1 MSGDGNVTQADLHV
15 VLVHHPVRNKTGET
29 ICSAVTNLDIH
40 DIARTSRTFGVK
52 GYYIVTTLE
61 DQKVLTEKIVAHW
74 TTGRG
79 GELNPARKEAL
90 ELVKIRGSL
99 DEVVAEIRSDSGLA
113 PRVVATSARQYADA
127 LSWQAGRACLSEGGR
142 PMILI
147 FGTAWGVTDEVI
159 ASADHVLEPVDG
171 GTHYNHLPVRAA
183 VAIILDRLLG
193 RR

>member
-1 MSGDGNVTQADLHV
+1 M
-15 VLVHHPVRNKTGET
+15 VLVHHPVRNKAGET

-79 GELNPARKEAL
+79 GKLNPARKEAL
-90 ELVKIRGSL
+90 ELVKIRTSL
-99 DEVVAEIRSDSGLA
+99 EDVVEEIRNQSGKN
-113 PRVVATSARQYADA
+113 PCVVATSARRYADA
-127 LSWQAGRACLSEGGR
+127 LTWQSGRECLVDGR
-142 PMILI
+142 PMVLI
-147 FGTAWGVTDEVI
+147 FGTAWGVTDEVM
-159 ASADHVLEPVDG
+159 ASADHVLEPVEG

-193 RR
+193 R

>member
-61 DQKVLTEKIVAHW
+61 DQTVLTEKIVAHW

-99 DEVVAEIRSDSGLA
+99 EDVVAEIRNESGQS
-113 PRVVATSARQYADA
+113 PCVVATSARRCADA
-127 LSWQAGRACLSEGGR
+127 LSWQAGRECLMEGR
-142 PMILI
+142 PMVLI
-147 FGTAWGVTDEVI
+147 FGTAWGVTDDVI

-193 RR
+193 R

>member
-1 MSGDGNVTQADLHV
+1 MSGDGNVAQAELHV

-79 GELNPARKEAL
+79 GVLNPARKEAL
-90 ELVKIRGSL
+90 ELVKIRTSL
-99 DEVVAEIRSDSGLA
+99 EDVVEEIRNQSGKK
-113 PRVVATSARQYADA
+113 PCVVATSARHSADA
-127 LSWQAGRACLSEGGR
+127 LTWQSGRKALMDGGR
-142 PMILI
+142 PMVLI
-147 FGTAWGVTDEVI
+147 FGTAWGVTDEVM
-159 ASADHVLEPVDG
+159 ASADYVLEPVDG

-193 RR
+193 R

>member
-1 MSGDGNVTQADLHV
+1 MSGDGIVTPADLYV
-15 VLVHHPVRNKTGET
+15 VLVHHPVRSKTGET

-61 DQKVLTEKIVAHW
+61 DQRVLTEKIVSHW

-79 GELNPARKEAL
+79 GVLNPARKEAL
-90 ELVKIRGSL
+90 ELVEIRGSL
-99 DEVVAEIRSDSGLA
+99 GDVVEEIRRVSGQE
-113 PRVVATSARQYADA
+113 PCVVATSARRYADS
-127 LSWQAGRACLSEGGR
+127 LTWEAGRNCLKEGR
-142 PMILI
+142 PMVLI

-183 VAIILDRLLG
+183 VAIILDRLMG
-193 RR
+193 R

>member
-1 MSGDGNVTQADLHV
+1 LSGDGNVTQADLHV
-15 VLVHHPVRNKTGET
+15 VLVHHPVRNKIGET
-29 ICSAVTNLDIH
+29 ICSAVTNLDVH

-99 DEVVAEIRSDSGLA
+99 EAVVAEIRSESGQT
-113 PRVVATSARQYADA
+113 PCVVVTSARRCAGA
-127 LSWQAGRACLSEGGR
+127 LSWKAGRERLMEGR
-142 PMILI
+142 PMVLI
-147 FGTAWGVTDEVI
+147 FGTAWGVTDDVI
-159 ASADHVLEPVDG
+159 ASADYVLEPVNG

-193 RR
+193 R

>member
-1 MSGDGNVTQADLHV
+1 LSSDANATQAELYV

-40 DIARTSRTFGVK
+40 DIARISRTFGVK

-99 DEVVAEIRSDSGLA
+99 DDVVEEIHEQSGQK
-113 PRVVATSARQYADA
+113 PCVVATSARRSVDA
-127 LSWQAGRACLSEGGR
+127 LTWQAGRECLVEGR
-142 PMILI
+142 PMVLI
-147 FGTAWGVTDEVI
+147 FGTAWGVTDDVI
-159 ASADHVLEPVDG
+159 ASADYVLEPVDG

-193 RR
+193 R

>member
-1 MSGDGNVTQADLHV
+1 MSGDGNVAQAELHV

-40 DIARTSRTFGVK
+40 DIARTSRTFGVQ

-90 ELVKIRGSL
+90 ELVKVRESL
-99 DEVVAEIRSDSGLA
+99 GAVVAEIRRESGQA
-113 PRVVATSARQYADA
+113 PCVVATSARRSAEA
-127 LSWQAGRACLSEGGR
+127 LSFQAGRACLKEGR
-142 PMILI
+142 PMVLV
-147 FGTAWGVTDEVI
+147 FGTAWGVTEEVI
-159 ASADHVLEPVDG
+159 ASADHILEPVDG

-193 RR
+193 R

>member
-1 MSGDGNVTQADLHV
+1 MSGDGNVAQAELHV

-52 GYYIVTTLE
+52 GYYIVTTLD

-90 ELVKIRGSL
+90 ELVKVRESL
-99 DEVVAEIRSDSGLA
+99 EAVVAEIRREAGQA
-113 PRVVATSARQYADA
+113 PCVVATSARRSADA
-127 LSWQAGRACLSEGGR
+127 LSFRAGRACLEGDR
-142 PMILI
+142 PMVLV
-147 FGTAWGVTDEVI
+147 FGTAWGVTEEVM
-159 ASADHVLEPVDG
+159 ASADHILEPVDG

-193 RR
+193 R